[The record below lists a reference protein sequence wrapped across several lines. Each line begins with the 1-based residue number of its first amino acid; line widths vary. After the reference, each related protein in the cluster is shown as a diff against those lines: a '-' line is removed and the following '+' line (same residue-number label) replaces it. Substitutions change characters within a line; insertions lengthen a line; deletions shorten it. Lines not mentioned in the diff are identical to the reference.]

1 MAPREGRGESTPVGT
16 ARGAHEELVP
26 RTVQPQAKAAA
37 VAAPPGTSASAAASA
52 AASASTSASTSASA
66 STASAATAST
76 SPSAAIPPSASPSTS
91 RTPSSSSADSPA
103 AQAKAAALG
112 VFAGRSRPRP
122 RTLNAMVGAGSPTG
136 VTRATALTPL
146 VEGAPSVAPE
156 EVAVTLTAVEAAEA
170 AAPVAEADRLPA
182 EQSAATAESLLIERV
197 LPLSADLAASELPPG
212 GVPRDKSPAAASRVN
227 EKLLE
232 RLLEEKLQGP
242 KNWLEGIKNGL
253 VISKP
258 SSEPSGP
265 FVGPC
270 KSCVS
275 RGKPLQL
282 GQSDDVLLLDV
293 RSPATTS
300 TTTRS
305 TEPASV
311 PVA

>member
-1 MAPREGRGESTPVGT
+1 
-16 ARGAHEELVP
+16 
-26 RTVQPQAKAAA
+26 
-37 VAAPPGTSASAAASA
+37 
-52 AASASTSASTSASA
+52 
-66 STASAATAST
+66 
-76 SPSAAIPPSASPSTS
+76 
-91 RTPSSSSADSPA
+91 
-103 AQAKAAALG
+103 
-112 VFAGRSRPRP
+112 
-122 RTLNAMVGAGSPTG
+122 MVGAGSPTG
-136 VTRATALTPL
+136 VTRATALSPL

-156 EVAVTLTAVEAAEA
+156 EVAVTVTAVEAAEA

-212 GVPRDKSPAAASRVN
+212 GVPRDKSPAAAPRVN

>member
-1 MAPREGRGESTPVGT
+1 M
-16 ARGAHEELVP
+16 
-26 RTVQPQAKAAA
+26 
-37 VAAPPGTSASAAASA
+37 
-52 AASASTSASTSASA
+52 
-66 STASAATAST
+66 
-76 SPSAAIPPSASPSTS
+76 
-91 RTPSSSSADSPA
+91 
-103 AQAKAAALG
+103 
-112 VFAGRSRPRP
+112 F
-122 RTLNAMVGAGSPTG
+122 GAGSPTG
-136 VTRATALTPL
+136 VTRGTALSPL

-156 EVAVTLTAVEAAEA
+156 EVAVTVTAAEAAEA
-170 AAPVAEADRLPA
+170 AAPVAEADGLPA
-182 EQSAATAESLLIERV
+182 EETESTAESLLIERV

-212 GVPRDKSPAAASRVN
+212 GVPRDKSPPAASRVN

-282 GQSDDVLLLDV
+282 GQSDVLLLDV

>member
-1 MAPREGRGESTPVGT
+1 
-16 ARGAHEELVP
+16 
-26 RTVQPQAKAAA
+26 
-37 VAAPPGTSASAAASA
+37 
-52 AASASTSASTSASA
+52 
-66 STASAATAST
+66 
-76 SPSAAIPPSASPSTS
+76 
-91 RTPSSSSADSPA
+91 
-103 AQAKAAALG
+103 
-112 VFAGRSRPRP
+112 
-122 RTLNAMVGAGSPTG
+122 MVGAGSPTG
-136 VTRATALTPL
+136 ATRATALSPL

-156 EVAVTLTAVEAAEA
+156 EVAVTLTAAEAAEA

>member
-37 VAAPPGTSASAAASA
+37 HAAPPGTSASAAASA
-52 AASASTSASTSASA
+52 AASASTSASA
-66 STASAATAST
+66 STVSAATAST
-76 SPSAAIPPSASPSTS
+76 SPSAATPPSASPSTS

-136 VTRATALTPL
+136 VTRATALSPL

-156 EVAVTLTAVEAAEA
+156 EVAVTVTAVEAAEA

-212 GVPRDKSPAAASRVN
+212 GGPRDKSPTAAPRVN

>member
-37 VAAPPGTSASAAASA
+37 HAAPLGTSASAAASA
-52 AASASTSASTSASA
+52 AASASSSASA

-76 SPSAAIPPSASPSTS
+76 SPSAATPPSASPSTS

-136 VTRATALTPL
+136 ATRATALSPL
-146 VEGAPSVAPE
+146 VEGAPSVAHE
-156 EVAVTLTAVEAAEA
+156 EVAVTVTAVEAAEA

>member
-37 VAAPPGTSASAAASA
+37 HAAPPGTSASAAASA
-52 AASASTSASTSASA
+52 AASASTSASA
-66 STASAATAST
+66 STVSAATAST

-136 VTRATALTPL
+136 ATRATALSPL

-156 EVAVTLTAVEAAEA
+156 DVAVTLTAVEAAEA

-305 TEPASV
+305 AEPASV

>member
-1 MAPREGRGESTPVGT
+1 MNNSIQRLRSAP
-16 ARGAHEELVP
+16 
-26 RTVQPQAKAAA
+26 
-37 VAAPPGTSASAAASA
+37 TSRAD
-52 AASASTSASTSASA
+52 TT
-66 STASAATAST
+66 ATAPGK
-76 SPSAAIPPSASPSTS
+76 SPSKGGEAGGGLSRKSSGNSLSSKSPSHKSPS
-91 RTPSSSSADSPA
+91 RRHGGHRKGSS
-103 AQAKAAALG
+103 
-112 VFAGRSRPRP
+112 
-122 RTLNAMVGAGSPTG
+122 
-136 VTRATALTPL
+136 
-146 VEGAPSVAPE
+146 
-156 EVAVTLTAVEAAEA
+156 
-170 AAPVAEADRLPA
+170 
-182 EQSAATAESLLIERV
+182 
-197 LPLSADLAASELPPG
+197 
-212 GVPRDKSPAAASRVN
+212 RDKSPAAASRVN

>member
-1 MAPREGRGESTPVGT
+1 
-16 ARGAHEELVP
+16 
-26 RTVQPQAKAAA
+26 
-37 VAAPPGTSASAAASA
+37 
-52 AASASTSASTSASA
+52 
-66 STASAATAST
+66 
-76 SPSAAIPPSASPSTS
+76 
-91 RTPSSSSADSPA
+91 
-103 AQAKAAALG
+103 
-112 VFAGRSRPRP
+112 
-122 RTLNAMVGAGSPTG
+122 MV
-136 VTRATALTPL
+136 
-146 VEGAPSVAPE
+146 
-156 EVAVTLTAVEAAEA
+156 TAVEAAEA

-182 EQSAATAESLLIERV
+182 EQTAATAESLLIERV

-305 TEPASV
+305 AEPASV